1 MIKALYFCAR
11 LCTFSFVLL
20 GLASHHAFADR
31 LLLQSTTSTQNSGLY
46 DVLLPAFTAQTDI
59 DVHVIAVG
67 TGKALANGRNC
78 NGDALLIHSKKDE
91 ETFVDDGFGLYRKDV
106 MYNDFVI
113 VGPAADLAKVKASKD
128 IKSAFT
134 AIFDKKANFASRADD
149 SGTHKTEMRLWQ
161 ISNIDPRPDSGLWYL
176 ETGTGMGAT
185 LNIAVEKNA
194 YALVDRATW
203 ISFAN
208 KQQHQILFEGDTAL
222 FNQYG
227 IIPISKSACPS
238 VRQDLAIQFADWL
251 TSEDGQKTI
260 SNFKIAGTQLFV
272 PNAR

>member
-1 MIKALYFCAR
+1 MCIR
-11 LCTFSFVLL
+11 
-20 GLASHHAFADR
+20 DR
-31 LLLQSTTSTQNSGLY
+31 
-46 DVLLPAFTAQTDI
+46 
-59 DVHVIAVG
+59 
-67 TGKALANGRNC
+67 
-78 NGDALLIHSKKDE
+78 
-91 ETFVDDGFGLYRKDV
+91 
-106 MYNDFVI
+106 
-113 VGPAADLAKVKASKD
+113 
-128 IKSAFT
+128 
-134 AIFDKKANFASRADD
+134 
-149 SGTHKTEMRLWQ
+149 
-161 ISNIDPRPDSGLWYL
+161 DSGLWYL

-208 KQQHQILFEGDTAL
+208 KQQHQILFEGDMAL

-227 IIPISKSACPS
+227 IIPISNSACPF